1 MSQKKKPRKCGD
13 MERCKARKKTATRG
27 RGGILCATEEAGGL
41 NREDVNI
48 FIDLETCEL
57 WAA

>member
-1 MSQKKKPRKCGD
+1 

-27 RGGILCATEEAGGL
+27 RGGILCATEEGGGL

-57 WAA
+57 WVA

>member
-1 MSQKKKPRKCGD
+1 
-13 MERCKARKKTATRG
+13 MERRKARKKTATRG
-27 RGGILCATEEAGGL
+27 RGGILCATEEGGGL